1 MKNLVNKEDRSELL
15 GQVIDVFE
23 DFLCEKNINIFNPS
37 GDANIYGND
46 YDHMRQKLNEALVN
60 WGLLE
65 DDRPLAEYLFEVSI
79 NDQKC
84 NGTISIMAAD
94 PDSAY
99 QKAQDQV
106 AEGLYK
112 AFPSLDISYDIEQ
125 VEEEGYPRYRIEV
138 LHNSFDSSCSVSE
151 TSNLQ
156 AANEYYEAKTK
167 EENHSVLMRTKTCE
181 GAKWCVIKEHISN
194 RL

>member
-1 MKNLVNKEDRSELL
+1 MKNLVNKEDRNEML
-15 GQVIDVFE
+15 GQMIDIFE
-23 DFLCEKNINIFNPS
+23 DFLCEKNVNIINPN
-37 GDANIYGND
+37 GDANIYGKD
-46 YDHMRQKLNEALVN
+46 YDHMKQKLNETLVN

-79 NDQKC
+79 NGQKC
-84 NGTISIMAAD
+84 NGTISVMAAD

-125 VEEEGYPRYRIEV
+125 GQLLGY
-138 LHNSFDSSCSVSE
+138 
-151 TSNLQ
+151 
-156 AANEYYEAKTK
+156 
-167 EENHSVLMRTKTCE
+167 
-181 GAKWCVIKEHISN
+181 
-194 RL
+194 